1 MRILMTGGAGT
12 LGSNIARKFEKQK
25 ITYQILD
32 NFETGS
38 IENLHEVPSTK
49 IIEGSVLDRTLLEEL
64 FQNFNPTHIIHAA
77 ASYKDPDDFETDAS
91 ININGSI
98 ILAELAQ
105 RYAVKKFIN
114 FQTAL
119 CYGRPKQVPIPI
131 ESDCNP
137 FTSYGISKYFG
148 EYYLLNNLSN
158 VVSLRLA
165 NICSEKLAIGP
176 IPTFYNRLKAEKDCF
191 ISDTYR
197 DFLDF
202 DDFYD
207 LLIKVLN
214 DRDCTG
220 VFNVSTGVSTHI
232 KEIFDLIK
240 TYLSLED
247 IEAPIKPIAD
257 DDVFNTTLD
266 PSKTKAY
273 FNWEPKANLKEIIAK
288 QLASYDEKPIEQIFS
303 HLKNE

>member
-1 MRILMTGGAGT
+1 MRILITGGAGT
-12 LGSNIARKFEKQK
+12 LGSNIAKRFEKEK
-25 ITYQILD
+25 IDYQILD

-38 IENLHEVPSTK
+38 VENLHGVPTTK
-49 IIEGSVLDRTLLEEL
+49 ITEGSILDRALLESL
-64 FQNFNPTHIIHAA
+64 FQKFNPTHIIHAA
-77 ASYKDPDDFETDAS
+77 ASYKDPDDFEKDAS
-91 ININGSI
+91 VNINGSI
-98 ILAELAQ
+98 ILAEMAH
-105 RYAVKKFIN
+105 RYAVKKIIN

-131 ESDCNP
+131 ESDCKP

-148 EYYLLNNLSN
+148 EYYLQNNSPN

-176 IPTFYNRLKAEKDCF
+176 IPTFYNRLKAGKDCF

-202 DDFYD
+202 EDFYN

-214 DRDCTG
+214 DQNCTG

-240 TYLSLED
+240 TYLSLEH
-247 IEAPIKPIAD
+247 IEAPIKPISD

-266 PSKTKAY
+266 PSKTVDH
-273 FNWEPKANLKEIIAK
+273 FNWHPKVNLKEIIAK
-288 QLASYDEKPIEQIFS
+288 QLASYDKKPIEHIYS

>member
-1 MRILMTGGAGT
+1 MRILITGGAGT
-12 LGSNIARKFEKQK
+12 LGSNIAKQFEKEK
-25 ITYQILD
+25 IEYQILD

-38 IENLHEVPSTK
+38 IENLHGVPSAK
-49 IIEGSVLDRTLLEEL
+49 ITEGSILDRALLESL
-64 FQNFNPTHIIHAA
+64 FQKFNPTHIIHAA
-77 ASYKDPDDFETDAS
+77 ASYKDPDDFEKDAS
-91 ININGSI
+91 VNINGSI
-98 ILAELAQ
+98 ILAEMVQ
-105 RYAVKKFIN
+105 RYAVEKIIN

-131 ESDCNP
+131 ESDCKP

-148 EYYLLNNLSN
+148 EYYLQNNSPN

-176 IPTFYNRLKAEKDCF
+176 IPTFYNRLKAGKDCF

-202 DDFYD
+202 DDFYN
-207 LLIKVLN
+207 LLIKILN
-214 DRDCTG
+214 DQNCKG

-240 TYLSLED
+240 TYLSLEH
-247 IEAPIKPIAD
+247 IEAPIKPISD

-266 PSKTKAY
+266 PSKTVDY
-273 FNWEPKANLKEIIAK
+273 FNWHPKVNLKEIIAK
-288 QLASYDEKPIEQIFS
+288 QLASYDKKPIEQIYS

>member
-1 MRILMTGGAGT
+1 MRILITGGAGT
-12 LGSNIARKFEKQK
+12 LGSNIANQFEKEK
-25 ITYQILD
+25 IEYQILD

-38 IENLHEVPSTK
+38 IENLHGVPSNK
-49 IIEGSVLDRTLLEEL
+49 ITEGSILDRALLESL
-64 FQNFNPTHIIHAA
+64 FQKFNPTHIIHAA
-77 ASYKDPDDFETDAS
+77 ASYKDPEDFEKDANV
-91 ININGSI
+91 NIKGSI
-98 ILAELAQ
+98 ILAELAHQ
-105 RYAVKKFIN
+105 YAVKKIIN

-131 ESDCNP
+131 ESNCNP

-148 EYYLLNNLSN
+148 EYYLLNNSPN

-176 IPTFYNRLKAEKDCF
+176 IPTFYNRLKAGKECF

-202 DDFYD
+202 DDFYN

-240 TYLSLED
+240 TYLSLD
-247 IEAPIKPIAD
+247 HIEAPIKSIGD

-266 PSKTKAY
+266 PSKTISY
-273 FNWEPKANLKEIIAK
+273 FNWHPKANLKEIIAK
-288 QLASYDEKPIEQIFS
+288 QLSSYDKKPIEHIYS

>member
-1 MRILMTGGAGT
+1 MRILITGGAGT
-12 LGSNIARKFEKQK
+12 LGSNIANQFEKEK
-25 ITYQILD
+25 IEYQILD

-38 IENLHEVPSTK
+38 IENLHGVPSNK
-49 IIEGSVLDRTLLEEL
+49 ITEGSILDRALLESL
-64 FQNFNPTHIIHAA
+64 FQKFNPTHIIHAA
-77 ASYKDPDDFETDAS
+77 ASYKDPEDFEKDANV
-91 ININGSI
+91 NIKGSI
-98 ILAELAQ
+98 ILAELAHQ
-105 RYAVKKFIN
+105 YAVKKIIN

-131 ESDCNP
+131 ESNCNP

-148 EYYLLNNLSN
+148 EYYLLNNSPN

-176 IPTFYNRLKAEKDCF
+176 IPTFYNRLKAGKECF

-202 DDFYD
+202 DDFYN

-240 TYLSLED
+240 TYLSLD
-247 IEAPIKPIAD
+247 HIEAPIKPIGD

-266 PSKTKAY
+266 PSKTISY
-273 FNWEPKANLKEIIAK
+273 FNWHPKANLKEIIAK
-288 QLASYDEKPIEQIFS
+288 QLSSYDKKPIEHIYS

>member
-1 MRILMTGGAGT
+1 MKIFISGGAGT
-12 LGSNIARKFEKQK
+12 LGSNIAKKFQEEN
-25 ITYQILD
+25 IEFLIID
-32 NFETGS
+32 NFETSSINNLQGIPSNKIKEGS
-38 IENLHEVPSTK
+38 I
-49 IIEGSVLDRTLLEEL
+49 LDRKLLEEI
-64 FQNFNPTHIIHAA
+64 FQSFKPTHIIHAA
-77 ASYKDPDDFETDAS
+77 ASYKDPNDFEKDAS
-91 ININGSI
+91 VNINGSI
-98 ILAELAQ
+98 IIAEMAQ
-105 RYAVKKFIN
+105 RYAVKKIIN

-119 CYGRPKQVPIPI
+119 CYGRPKQIPIPI

-148 EYYLLNNLSN
+148 EYYLLNNTPN
-158 VVSLRLA
+158 VISLRLA

-176 IPTFYNRLKAEKDCF
+176 IPTFYNRLKEGKDCF

-207 LLIKVLN
+207 LLKKVLN
-214 DRDCTG
+214 DNDCSG
-220 VFNVSTGVSTHI
+220 VFNISSGVSTHI

-240 TYLSLED
+240 AYLNLEH
-247 IEAPIKPIAD
+247 IEAPIKPIGD

-266 PSKTKAY
+266 PSKTIDY
-273 FNWEPKANLKEIIAK
+273 FDWHPKANLKEIIAK
-288 QLASYDEKPIEQIFS
+288 QLASYDKKPIEQIFS

>member
-1 MRILMTGGAGT
+1 MKVLITGGAGT
-12 LGSNIARKFEKQK
+12 LGSNIAHQFEKEG
-25 ITYQILD
+25 IEYLILD

-38 IENLHEVPSTK
+38 LKNLQGISKSK
-49 IIEGSVLDRTLLEEL
+49 IKEGSILDKVLLEEL
-64 FQNFNPTHIIHAA
+64 FKNFSPTHVIHAA
-77 ASYKDPDDFETDAS
+77 ASYKDPNDFDKDAQV
-91 ININGSI
+91 NITGSI
-98 ILAELAQ
+98 ILAEIA
-105 RYAVKKFIN
+105 KKYHLDKIIN

-119 CYGRPKQVPIPI
+119 CYGRPITVPIPI
-131 ESDCNP
+131 NSDCKP

-176 IPTFYNRLKAEKDCF
+176 IPTFYNRLKTGKECF
-191 ISDTYR
+191 ISDAYR

-202 DDFYD
+202 DDFYN
-207 LLIKVLN
+207 LLIKVLKN
-214 DRDCTG
+214 KNSRG
-220 VFNVSTGVSTHI
+220 VYNVSTGVSTHI

-240 TYLSLED
+240 SFLSIND
-247 IEAPIKPIAD
+247 VTAPIKPIGE

-266 PSKTKAY
+266 PSETISY
-273 FNWEPKANLKEIIAK
+273 FDWEPKINLNEIIAK